1 MHRLYGPLIAS
12 GPETQQW
19 HHLPALQRPPARRLA
34 GLQSNLHTTIQGAGS
49 QQLSRG
55 TFVLTRILIL
65 LSLFAGVPRL
75 FAQAGPTASRA
86 GDLLIGAGYTSA
98 ESDYGSRYTGFGIYG
113 DFDFSR
119 HFGVEANFHKVNRGN
134 GSTLYEKTYEVGGR
148 YFRTY
153 SIFVPYAK
161 IMVGRG
167 VFNYPPYPPPA
178 PQNQASANLA
188 YNMFAGGLGTDIKVR
203 PYLYLRADFEY
214 QKWPGFK
221 GTIDGPANGLT
232 PELFT
237 FGAAYHFR

>member
-134 GSTLYEKTYEVGGR
+134 GSTLSKKPTKSVGATSAPTASSSLTPRSWWAGR
-148 YFRTY
+148 LQL
-153 SIFVPYAK
+153 
-161 IMVGRG
+161 
-167 VFNYPPYPPPA
+167 PPYPPPA